1 MTEPLESRLLSV
13 FSGIAPY
20 HTQGT
25 VPRIRKSRGHWM
37 INPPL
42 PGCVRILILFFFLS
56 YLFFAWA
63 VKMGTKPIHLFCPAV
78 SLLTI
83 AWLDYTF
90 PA

>member
-1 MTEPLESRLLSV
+1 
-13 FSGIAPY
+13 
-20 HTQGT
+20 
-25 VPRIRKSRGHWM
+25 M

-83 AWLDYTF
+83 AWLAYTF